1 MLPFARCMHRVLP
14 TFIPGAPRRP
24 HGRRGVSLALAA
36 AALVL
41 AGVEQTS
48 CSKPAVAA
56 VRKDTPVP
64 PTPGV
69 VRIAASSRDFVRVEA
84 VGGGEGGTETV
95 TAPARVDFKEGALT
109 KLGAPLNGRVTA
121 VLVRTGDRV
130 RSGQAL
136 VTLDCPDAAAART
149 SVTSARAS
157 LREARAD
164 LERQRRML
172 DEGVGI
178 ERESL
183 AAETRVKE
191 LESDLARA
199 EAGAAFAG
207 PGTGGVVAVAAPI
220 SGTVVAL
227 AATPGMTV
235 QAGAEVV
242 DVGDPSAL
250 WIVADVFEKDVPIL
264 REGALARVDLASH
277 QGPLDGRVASIG
289 AVVATGLR
297 TAPVR
302 ITLPGPA
309 GSLRPG
315 MYGRAEIAAAG
326 GFGITL
332 PAEAVLVKG
341 RETIVYVEQGA
352 STFVRRSVVVA
363 PPVNGRIPVV
373 SGLSAGERVATRGAL
388 LLDGAADQIL

>member
-1 MLPFARCMHRVLP
+1 MHRFLP
-14 TFIPGAPRRP
+14 AFIPGAPRRP
-24 HGRRGVSLALAA
+24 LGRRGVSLALAGVMGLA
-36 AALVL
+36 LAAL
-41 AGVEQTS
+41 TS

-56 VRKDTPVP
+56 IRRDTPVP
-64 PTPGV
+64 PAPGV
-69 VRIAASSRDFVRVEA
+69 VRIARSSRDFIRVET
-84 VGGGEGGTETV
+84 VGGGEGGAETV
-95 TAPARVDFKEGALT
+95 TAPARVDFRDGALS

-130 RSGQAL
+130 RKGQTL

-149 SVTSARAS
+149 SVTAARAS

-164 LERQRRML
+164 LERQHRML
-172 DEGVGI
+172 DEGVGV
-178 ERESL
+178 EREGL
-183 AAETRVKE
+183 AAETHVKE
-191 LESDLARA
+191 LESELARA

-207 PGTGGVVAVAAPI
+207 PGTGGVVEIAAPTA
-220 SGTVVAL
+220 GTVVAL

-235 QAGAEVV
+235 QAGADVV
-242 DVGDPSAL
+242 DVGDPTEL
-250 WIVADVFEKDVPIL
+250 WIVADVFEKDVPLL
-264 REGALARVDLASH
+264 REGALARVDLESH

-289 AVVATGLR
+289 AVVSTGLR

-302 ITLPGPA
+302 ITLPVSP

-315 MYGRAEIAAAG
+315 MYGRAEIAAG
-326 GFGITL
+326 GGYGITL

-341 RETIVYVEQGA
+341 KQTIVYVEQGA

-388 LLDGAADQIL
+388 LLDGAADQLL

>member
-1 MLPFARCMHRVLP
+1 MHRFLS
-14 TFIPGAPRRP
+14 TSLPGAPRRP
-24 HGRRGVSLALAA
+24 GGRRGASLAA
-36 AALVL
+36 AATGVLLL
-41 AGVEQTS
+41 AGCATS
-48 CSKPAVAA
+48 CSKPAAAA
-56 VRKDTPVP
+56 VRRDAPAP
-64 PTPGV
+64 DAPGV
-69 VRIAASSRDFVRVEA
+69 VRIGQSSRDFIRVES
-84 VGGGEGGTETV
+84 VGGNGAAATTTV
-95 TAPARVDFKEGALT
+95 SAPARVDFRDGALS
-109 KLGAPLNGRVTA
+109 KLGAPLNGRVTK

-130 RSGQAL
+130 RKGQTL
-136 VTLDCPDAAAART
+136 VALDCPDAAAART
-149 SVTSARAS
+149 SVTAARAS

-164 LERQRRML
+164 VERQHRML
-172 DEGVGI
+172 DEGVGV

-191 LESDLARA
+191 LESELARS

-207 PGTGGVVAVAAPI
+207 PGSGGAVEVIAPL
-220 SGTVVAL
+220 SGTVIAL
-227 AATPGMTV
+227 AATAGMTV
-235 QAGAEVV
+235 QAGTEVV

-250 WIVADVFEKDVPIL
+250 WIVADVFEKDVPLL

-302 ITLPGPA
+302 ITLQVSP

-315 MYGRAEIAAAG
+315 MYGRAEIAAEG
-326 GFGITL
+326 GYGITL

-341 RETIVYVEQGA
+341 KETIVYVEQGA

-373 SGLSAGERVATRGAL
+373 SGLRAGERVATRGAL